1 MGFPSRQFTE
11 IGLIALAKH
20 LHRDDDR
27 KICSLLSHRAGKLL
41 SAVASHCFSTKPQR
55 AAAKQMAV
63 GPWAAGPWAAGSDS
77 TVTPGVKMLRS
88 WMDSCAMAARGQL
101 M

>member
-55 AAAKQMAV
+55 AAAKQMA
-63 GPWAAGPWAAGSDS
+63 AGPWAAGSDS
-77 TVTPGVKMLRS
+77 TMTPGVKMLRS
-88 WMDSCAMAARGQL
+88 WMDSCAMAARGQF